1 MFVQRSEYEWSRE
14 YLKLVLSHIPGSQ
27 QPAVYT
33 QDNNPF
39 IPKDWRIE
47 YICFSNVVLFLEFQ
61 IIYRFFS
68 IVLHIIMM
76 EGYSVVSFHKI

>member
-47 YICFSNVVLFLEFQ
+47 YICFSNVVLFFGIPNYL
-61 IIYRFFS
+61 
-68 IVLHIIMM
+68 
-76 EGYSVVSFHKI
+76 